1 MAVLQGRLGL
11 LPKGAVVV
19 SDSFAV
25 VRSEGRLTCF
35 NAGGPVFE
43 CSEEDHHGIR
53 LACAL
58 AVELKLA
65 TAKDTAAAL
74 GVHRATVFRSQ
85 RSFRKGG
92 AAALKPEVARR
103 GPHKLKGEVLDRAQE
118 LLDEGRSQSET
129 AKTVGV
135 THGTIHHALKVGRLK
150 RPAPSISAGLLK
162 SVGERARE
170 DQRAEAGV
178 AVKRTIE
185 RTAAAAGQLREAAP
199 CFEATEAA
207 AAAGVLLALPALLQQ
222 GLLEVSEKV
231 YGALNNG
238 FFGLRSTLL
247 VLAFMSLLRI
257 KSPEQLGGHAP
268 GELGLALGLDRAPE
282 VKTLRRKLRELGARG
297 QAHELLTGLARRWA
311 EDDSDALAV
320 LYVDGHVRPYHGR
333 NGKHTLPKR
342 RVPRIRLSMPATSE
356 FWVNDKHAQPLLVV
370 TGKGTQGLLA
380 TLDNQ
385 ILPQVRELVGS
396 ERRTTLVFDRE
407 GWSPDKFK
415 RWHAQGFDIL
425 TYRKGAQEQWPEHEF
440 AWVEEDIEG
449 HAVRYQLAERGVQ
462 LRPGFWVREI
472 RRWCTAEHQTA
483 FIATDRGSTAVALAG
498 CMFSRWRQENF
509 FRYMRHEFALDHL
522 CTYAVDPDDPERLV
536 PSPLRKRKAAQ
547 LRAVR
552 NKIAELQTEYGQ
564 KALDNPER
572 QRPTI
577 RGFKIAHGA
586 VGKQIRALRDEAEGL
601 AQEVRDLPPKV
612 PLRDVTSDKE
622 IVRLEDERKRI
633 TDAIKMVA
641 YRAESALAG
650 LLAPLFA
657 RHSDEARAFLKAV
670 FRLPADLVPDQDAR
684 TLTVRLHGMANP
696 RSTRV
701 LRQLCEI
708 NNAAGSRYP
717 GTDLRLTFEV
727 V

>member
-1 MAVLQGRLGL
+1 M
-11 LPKGAVVV
+11 
-19 SDSFAV
+19 
-25 VRSEGRLTCF
+25 
-35 NAGGPVFE
+35 
-43 CSEEDHHGIR
+43 
-53 LACAL
+53 
-58 AVELKLA
+58 
-65 TAKDTAAAL
+65 
-74 GVHRATVFRSQ
+74 
-85 RSFRKGG
+85 
-92 AAALKPEVARR
+92 
-103 GPHKLKGEVLDRAQE
+103 
-118 LLDEGRSQSET
+118 
-129 AKTVGV
+129 
-135 THGTIHHALKVGRLK
+135 
-150 RPAPSISAGLLK
+150 
-162 SVGERARE
+162 
-170 DQRAEAGV
+170 
-178 AVKRTIE
+178 
-185 RTAAAAGQLREAAP
+185 
-199 CFEATEAA
+199 
-207 AAAGVLLALPALLQQ
+207 
-222 GLLEVSEKV
+222 
-231 YGALNNG
+231 
-238 FFGLRSTLL
+238 
-247 VLAFMSLLRI
+247 
-257 KSPEQLGGHAP
+257 
-268 GELGLALGLDRAPE
+268 
-282 VKTLRRKLRELGARG
+282 
-297 QAHELLTGLARRWA
+297 
-311 EDDSDALAV
+311 
-320 LYVDGHVRPYHGR
+320 
-333 NGKHTLPKR
+333 
-342 RVPRIRLSMPATSE
+342 
-356 FWVNDKHAQPLLVV
+356 VV